1 MRKIMVRNVTT
12 FSYNRGPSGG
22 ALYLGNIGSL
32 KDRCVSDTC
41 DEKILGS
48 LLRHQ
53 FHLWNPWGA
62 CSGSGSRKPEV
73 KIFRNERFRLIRR
86 FRTRYGRTE
95 IRPDIF
101 LGSLLGCPFHIRK
114 PSSPRSGSVSRRPEV
129 KIFRNKRFRLIR
141 RFSTCTKDPGPGT
154 GGRAS
159 VTPGYGIISFRVV
172 V

>member
-1 MRKIMVRNVTT
+1 MVCNVTT

-129 KIFRNKRFRLIR
+129 KIFRNERFRLIR
-141 RFSTCTKDPGPGT
+141 RFS
-154 GGRAS
+154 R
-159 VTPGYGIISFRVV
+159 VRVV
-172 V
+172 GRPLLRVGCLRNNLVSRCGLTPLRIML

>member
-1 MRKIMVRNVTT
+1 MSQTLVTKKSRSI
-12 FSYNRGPSGG
+12 F
-22 ALYLGNIGSL
+22 
-32 KDRCVSDTC
+32 
-41 DEKILGS
+41 LGS

-53 FHLWNPWGA
+53 FHLWNHWGA
-62 CSGSGSRKPEV
+62 CCGSGSRKPEV

-101 LGSLLGCPFHIRK
+101 WGSLLGCPFHIRK

-129 KIFRNKRFRLIR
+129 KIFRNERFRHPKI
-141 RFSTCTKDPGPGT
+141 FNMHQGPGT
-154 GGRAS
+154 RYGWSGVRYSGSGA
-159 VTPGYGIISFRVV
+159 YGIISFRVV

>member
-1 MRKIMVRNVTT
+1 MSQTLVTKKSRSI
-12 FSYNRGPSGG
+12 F
-22 ALYLGNIGSL
+22 
-32 KDRCVSDTC
+32 
-41 DEKILGS
+41 LGS

-101 LGSLLGCPFHIRK
+101 WGSLLGCPFHIRK

-129 KIFRNKRFRLIR
+129 KIFRNERFRLIR

-154 GGRAS
+154 GGPVGRPLLRVGCLRNNLVS
-159 VTPGYGIISFRVV
+159 RCGLTPLRIML
-172 V
+172 

>member
-1 MRKIMVRNVTT
+1 MVCNVIT
-12 FSYNRGPSGG
+12 FSYNRGTPGG
-22 ALYLGNIGSL
+22 ALYLGNIGSP

-41 DEKILGS
+41 EEKNPNFLGP

-53 FHLWNPWGA
+53 FHLWNHWGA
-62 CSGSGSRKPEV
+62 CCGSGSRKPEV

-101 LGSLLGCPFHIRK
+101 WGSLLGCPFHIRK

-129 KIFRNKRFRLIR
+129 KIFRNERFRLIR

-159 VTPGYGIISFRVV
+159 VTPGRMLTE
-172 V
+172 